1 MSMGLFLVEIIA
13 AFIEIIVQEALGF

>member
-1 MSMGLFLVEIIA
+1 MSMGLFLVKIIA